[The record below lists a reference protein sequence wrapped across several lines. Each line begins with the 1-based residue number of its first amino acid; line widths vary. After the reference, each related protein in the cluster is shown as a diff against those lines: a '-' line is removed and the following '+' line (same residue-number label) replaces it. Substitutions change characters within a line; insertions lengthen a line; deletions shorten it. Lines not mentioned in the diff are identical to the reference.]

1 MPASAIAA
9 RVLQHTRQRGA
20 VPVAA
25 ACLSWGT
32 RWALGRARA
41 GRPWTATVR
50 HEGTEHRLLRH
61 PYHWT
66 WLNERAV
73 EVPLA
78 EAVLDAAPAAHGP
91 APRVLEVGNVLSHYR
106 PVTHDVVDKYE
117 RAPGVRNAD
126 VVDLDGDGRYDLVL
140 AISTL
145 EHVGFDEEPRDPGKA
160 ARAVRR
166 LHELLAPGGHLWA
179 TVPVGYNPDLDEAL
193 RTGALPFSRLT
204 ALRATGPGAR
214 WEQVPVEEVWGTPYD
229 WLLYTARAVVV
240 AESFAG
246 PPAGA
251 GNGTAAASEAGAGPR
266 DA

>member
-25 ACLSWGT
+25 ACLSWGA
-32 RWALGRARA
+32 RWAAGRVRA
-41 GRPWTATVR
+41 GRPWPATVTHDGR
-50 HEGTEHRLLRH
+50 EHRLLRH
-61 PYHWT
+61 RYHWT

-78 EAVLDAAPAAHGP
+78 EAVLDAAPAGP
-91 APRVLEVGNVLSHYR
+91 GPSPRVLEVGNVLAHYR

-117 RAPGVRNAD
+117 RAPGVRNVD
-126 VVDLDGDGRYDLVL
+126 VVDLDPGERYDLVL

-160 ARAVRR
+160 ARAVQR
-166 LHELLAPGGHLWA
+166 LHDVLAPGGHLWV

-193 RTGALPFSRLT
+193 RTGALPFTRLT
-204 ALRATGPGAR
+204 ALRCTGPGAR
-214 WEQVPVEEVWGTPYD
+214 WEQVPVEDVWGTPYD

-240 AESFAG
+240 AESWAG
-246 PPAGA
+246 SSAGSSA
-251 GNGTAAASEAGAGPR
+251 GSFPGEGPR
-266 DA
+266 GA